1 MNILAVKTL
10 SKAQTASAE
19 RSPPGP
25 ILILTIAN
33 GAGHTQAAKAIASA
47 WQQLDTP
54 IPARVI
60 DVSDFMSP
68 LARFTHVTAY
78 LWLVKNAPAVWEK
91 IDNYQ
96 KKQTQTSPEWF
107 YRRECRKLFDLAR
120 EIQPSAIVA
129 TEVGCGEI
137 AALIKRDLQLQ
148 IPLVAVNPNYEADRA
163 WVQPEVDLYCLVT
176 NTMCQGFVRNGARTD
191 ETFAWG
197 VPMQPKFA
205 VPSEYERADERQKIC
220 KWLDLEPD
228 TPLILI
234 SGGGEGLGKI
244 EEITKNLL
252 QSEISASI
260 IVLAGNNKR
269 VKGNCEKLKADS
281 ASERRLRVVGWT
293 NRVPELFRTA
303 DIMVS
308 KLGNTFDEA
317 MACGLPIVALPPP
330 PGAERVQYETLE
342 KLGVGRGVQTVAEA
356 VATVIGLLKNNAT
369 LEQLRKNA
377 AKLGQNDAAA
387 KVALWLRER
396 VETRY
401 LTNAGA

>member
-1 MNILAVKTL
+1 MSVVAVKTL
-10 SKAQTASAE
+10 SKTATPRPESA
-19 RSPPGP
+19 PLGP

-33 GAGHTQAAKAIASA
+33 GAGHTQAAKAIAAA

-54 IPARVI
+54 ISARVV

-107 YRRECRKLFDLAR
+107 YRHECRKLFDLVG
-120 EIQPSAIVA
+120 EIQPVALVA

-137 AALIKRDLQLQ
+137 GALIKRDLQLQ

-163 WVQPEVDLYCLVT
+163 WIQPEVDLYCLVT
-176 NTMCQGFVRNGARTD
+176 DKVCEGFVQNGARDD

-197 VPMQPKFA
+197 VPMLPEFA
-205 VPSEYERADERQKIC
+205 VPSEFERAAERQKIC
-220 KWLDLEPD
+220 EWLDLESNAR
-228 TPLILI
+228 LILI
-234 SGGGEGLGKI
+234 AGGGEGLGKI

-260 IVLAGNNKR
+260 IVLAGNNERLKE
-269 VKGNCEKLKADS
+269 KCEKLRKNS
-281 ASERRLRVVGWT
+281 SRRNQLSVLGWT
-293 NRVPELFRTA
+293 MRVPELFRVA
-303 DIMVS
+303 DIMIS

-342 KLGVGRGVQTVAEA
+342 KLGLGRGVQTVAEA
-356 VATVIGLLKNNAT
+356 VDTAIGLLENNTA
-369 LEQLRKNA
+369 LEQMRKNA
-377 AKLGQNDAAA
+377 AIFQRNEAAQ

-396 VETRY
+396 VEI
-401 LTNAGA
+401 